1 MHMRLFIIF
10 YLSMYSL
17 LHLYAFIRIRAGCG
31 FGWRTGLIIGIF
43 FILMIFAPV
52 IVRLSENAG
61 HEIFARGMAYAGYF
75 WMALIF
81 LFFSVS
87 LLIDVYR
94 LVIWLAGTIIN
105 KDLSAFA
112 VTPRIAF
119 LVPLAISLCIAV
131 YGYYEALDI
140 QTEHITIETDKLPPT
155 VEKFRIA
162 QISDVHIGLIIRED
176 RLERMI
182 KKIREADPDILVSTG
197 DLLDGQINGI
207 SELAV
212 PFSMLH
218 PKSGK
223 FAVTG
228 NHEYIAG
235 IRAAIKFTENAG
247 FKVLRS
253 ESINIGNILTLA
265 GVDDQGSST
274 TGIVNNPDEKA
285 LLGPLPRDRFIVFLK
300 HRPLI
305 KPGSAGMF
313 DLQLSGHAHKGQL
326 FPFSIITH
334 FYYTHQAGLLNF
346 DGGMLYI
353 SRGTGTWGPPIRFLA
368 PPEVTVIDIVRKK

>member
-1 MHMRLFIIF
+1 MRLFLVV
-10 YLSMYSL
+10 YLSLYSL
-17 LHLYAFIRIRAGCG
+17 LHLYAFIKVKAACQ
-31 FGWRTGLIIGIF
+31 FGWRTGLLVGMF

-52 IVRLSENAG
+52 IVRLTENAG
-61 HEIFARGMAYAGYF
+61 HEIFARGMAYIGYT
-75 WMALIF
+75 WMAILF

-87 LLIDVYR
+87 ILIDLYRLLI
-94 LVIWLAGTIIN
+94 WLTGLIMN
-105 KDLSAFA
+105 KDMSGFA
-112 VTPRIAF
+112 ITPLVAF
-119 LVPLAISLCIAV
+119 LVPLAVSLCVAV
-131 YGYYEALDI
+131 YGYFEALNIKTD
-140 QTEHITIETDKLPPT
+140 HITIETTKLPPN
-155 VEKFRIA
+155 VERFRIA
-162 QISDVHIGLIIRED
+162 QISDVHIGLIVRED

-207 SELAV
+207 SELATN
-212 PFSMLH
+212 FSAYKPRL
-218 PKSGK
+218 GK
-223 FAVTG
+223 YAVTG

-235 IRAAIKFTENAG
+235 IKPAIEFTENAG

-253 ESINIGNILTLA
+253 ESINIGNIVTLA

-285 LLGPLPRDRFIVFLK
+285 LLGPLPKDRFTVFLK

-305 KPGSAGMF
+305 KPGSAGLF
-313 DLQLSGHAHKGQL
+313 DLQLSGHAHKGQI

-334 FYYTHQAGLLNF
+334 YYYTHQAGLLKF

-368 PPEVTVIDIVRKK
+368 PPEVTVIDLVRKK